1 MSTLDLDAPISTPI
15 RTASDV
21 SRLINASGARAN
33 HPRVI
38 VLLALGG
45 VFLAAYD
52 LTTLSYGIEDVTRE
66 FGLTPALSGLV
77 SASIMIGTILGSL
90 LGGWFTD
97 KVGRYRVFM
106 ADMLCFVVAAIVA
119 GLAPNVEVLIAA
131 RFVMGLGVG
140 IDLPVAVTLLARTW
154 AIASGLVTVLLIARC
169 LSPELQGYYYTFN
182 SLVAMQIFAEL
193 GMNTVLVQCIS
204 HEMAE
209 LRIVG
214 GRIAG
219 ERRTKARLK
228 SLLTFGVAWCGGAAC
243 VFVAILLPG
252 GWLFFGASAP
262 HAPDI
267 ALAWGLFVVLTG
279 VMLVLNGLLAFLEG
293 CGQIGQVAA
302 VRLAQAIGSS
312 LGIWALLGAR
322 AQLLSFAGG
331 LAIGCLIAAAA
342 LLARY
347 RRLIVDLLRVND
359 AAGAVRWRTEIWPL
373 QWRIAVSWASG
384 YLIFNL
390 FNPLLFAT
398 HGAVA
403 AGRFGMSLQI
413 VTALNSV
420 GMAWIT
426 TKVPQ
431 FCRLIARRQRARL
444 DELFRTTLRQ
454 SLFFLA
460 AGGVLAVLFAALA
473 RPYAPWLGNRLVPVA
488 LFAALCVVCLAN
500 HVVFAEAAYL
510 RAHKQEPFMIV
521 SVANGLATALAA
533 WALIPRWGAQG
544 AVLAYAI
551 GSVGVGFV
559 GGTFVF
565 VRKRAEFSAS

>member
-1 MSTLDLDAPISTPI
+1 MKAF
-15 RTASDV
+15 A
-21 SRLINASGARAN
+21 A
-33 HPRVI
+33 
-38 VLLALGG
+38 ALGR
-45 VFLAAYD
+45 LWH
-52 LTTLSYGIEDVTRE
+52 
-66 FGLTPALSGLV
+66 
-77 SASIMIGTILGSL
+77 LG
-90 LGGWFTD
+90 
-97 KVGRYRVFM
+97 
-106 ADMLCFVVAAIVA
+106 
-119 GLAPNVEVLIAA
+119 
-131 RFVMGLGVG
+131 G

-252 GWLFFGASAP
+252 GWLFFGASAQ

-460 AGGVLAVLFAALA
+460 AGGVLAVLVAALA

-533 WALIPRWGAQG
+533 WVLIPRWGAQG

>member
-1 MSTLDLDAPISTPI
+1 M
-15 RTASDV
+15 
-21 SRLINASGARAN
+21 
-33 HPRVI
+33 
-38 VLLALGG
+38 
-45 VFLAAYD
+45 
-52 LTTLSYGIEDVTRE
+52 
-66 FGLTPALSGLV
+66 
-77 SASIMIGTILGSL
+77 
-90 LGGWFTD
+90 
-97 KVGRYRVFM
+97 
-106 ADMLCFVVAAIVA
+106 
-119 GLAPNVEVLIAA
+119 
-131 RFVMGLGVG
+131 
-140 IDLPVAVTLLARTW
+140 
-154 AIASGLVTVLLIARC
+154 
-169 LSPELQGYYYTFN
+169 
-182 SLVAMQIFAEL
+182 
-193 GMNTVLVQCIS
+193 
-204 HEMAE
+204 
-209 LRIVG
+209 
-214 GRIAG
+214 
-219 ERRTKARLK
+219 
-228 SLLTFGVAWCGGAAC
+228 
-243 VFVAILLPG
+243 
-252 GWLFFGASAP
+252 
-262 HAPDI
+262 
-267 ALAWGLFVVLTG
+267 GLFVVLTG

-473 RPYAPWLGNRLVPVA
+473 RAYAPWLGNRLVPVA